1 MERNSLISE
10 RYLLR
15 GAPNARDLGGL
26 PTVDGR
32 KVRAGVLLRSGELAG
47 ITDADAHTL
56 SQYPLR
62 TVIDFRT
69 DLEREQK
76 PDRVLAGVRYIHCP
90 IVQQTAT
97 GLTREEHADPYAAV
111 VAHAKTMAGEER
123 AFMCAMYRSLVTHD
137 YSIAHYRQFF
147 AHLLAQTDGALL
159 YHCSAGKDRVGV
171 GTMLLLTALGVD
183 WPVIVE
189 NYLITNERMAA
200 TTDCLLTA
208 VKDYDLTEA
217 ERDVIRTFDS
227 ADAEF
232 LTAARD
238 AAAQRCGSMDAF
250 LSQALGVGAAERAAR
265 RARWRPQPKT
275 HPHKPR
281 RAARWG
287 RHAVYDIVRI
297 RSLEFDLQ
305 GRSSRGLP
313 LRGHRALSVRET
325 ASTPAAP
332 Y

>member
-26 PTVDGR
+26 PTMDGR

-90 IVQQTAT
+90 IVQQAAA
-97 GLTREEHADPYAAV
+97 GLTREEQADPYGAV
-111 VAHAKTMAGEER
+111 VAHAKTMAGKER
-123 AFMCAMYRSLVTHD
+123 AFMCELYRGFVTREFSVD
-137 YSIAHYRQFF
+137 HYRQFF
-147 AHLLAQTDGALL
+147 ALLLAQTDGALL
-159 YHCSAGKDRVGV
+159 YHCTAGKDRVGV

-250 LSQALGVGAAERAAR
+250 LSQALGVGEAEREIL
-265 RARWRPQPKT
+265 RARWLT
-275 HPHKPR
+275 
-281 RAARWG
+281 
-287 RHAVYDIVRI
+287 
-297 RSLEFDLQ
+297 E
-305 GRSSRGLP
+305 
-313 LRGHRALSVRET
+313 
-325 ASTPAAP
+325 
-332 Y
+332 

>member
-26 PTVDGR
+26 PTMDGR
-32 KVRAGVLLRSGELAG
+32 KVRTGLLLRSGELAG
-47 ITDADAHTL
+47 ITDADAQTL

-90 IVQQTAT
+90 IVQQAAA
-97 GLTREEHADPYAAV
+97 GLTREEQADPYGAV
-111 VAHAKTMAGEER
+111 VAHAKTMAGKER
-123 AFMCAMYRSLVTHD
+123 AFMCELYRGLVTREFSVD
-137 YSIAHYRQFF
+137 HYRQFF
-147 AHLLAQTDGALL
+147 ALLLAQTDGALL
-159 YHCSAGKDRVGV
+159 YHCTAGKDRVGV

-200 TTDCLLTA
+200 STDCLLTA

-217 ERDVIRTFDS
+217 ERDVIRTFDC

-238 AAAQRCGSMDAF
+238 AAEARHGSMDAF
-250 LSQALGVGAAERAAR
+250 LSQALGVGEAEREIL
-265 RARWRPQPKT
+265 RARWLT
-275 HPHKPR
+275 
-281 RAARWG
+281 
-287 RHAVYDIVRI
+287 
-297 RSLEFDLQ
+297 E
-305 GRSSRGLP
+305 
-313 LRGHRALSVRET
+313 
-325 ASTPAAP
+325 
-332 Y
+332 

>member
-10 RYLLR
+10 RYLLH

-26 PTVDGR
+26 PTMDGR
-32 KVRAGVLLRSGELAG
+32 KVRTGLLLRSGELAG
-47 ITDADAHTL
+47 ITDADAQTL

-90 IVQQTAT
+90 IVQQAAA
-97 GLTREEHADPYAAV
+97 GLTREEQADPYGAV
-111 VAHAKTMAGEER
+111 VAHAKTMAGKER
-123 AFMCAMYRSLVTHD
+123 AFMCELYRGLVTREFSVD
-137 YSIAHYRQFF
+137 HYRQFF
-147 AHLLAQTDGALL
+147 ALLLAQTDGALL
-159 YHCSAGKDRVGV
+159 YHCTAGKDRVGV

-189 NYLITNERMAA
+189 NYLITNARMAA
-200 TTDCLLTA
+200 STDCLLTA

-217 ERDVIRTFDS
+217 ERDVIRTFDC
-227 ADAEF
+227 ADVEF

-238 AAAQRCGSMDAF
+238 AAEARYGSMDAF
-250 LSQALGVGAAERAAR
+250 LSPAVGVGEAGGVVL
-265 RARWRPQPKT
+265 RARWLPVLKNKCKKT
-275 HPHKPR
+275 GGAAGWGGHAALACSFTSSVLDPTERSGRDPPPHGR
-281 RAARWG
+281 R
-287 RHAVYDIVRI
+287 V
-297 RSLEFDLQ
+297 
-305 GRSSRGLP
+305 
-313 LRGHRALSVRET
+313 LSARET
-325 ASTPAAP
+325 ALIPAAP